1 MHPMTTDPEPEP
13 EETEALPERREEED
27 ATRGPG
33 HERPDEVR
41 EDVGLDEPRRSRP
54 G

>member
-1 MHPMTTDPEPEP
+1 MDEVTTQPDPRP
-13 EETEALPERREEED
+13 EEDEAPPERREEED
-27 ATRGPG
+27 ATRAPG
-33 HERPDEVR
+33 HERPDDVR